1 MSPRAQ
7 TSPRKA
13 PRQARSEATVDAVL
27 EATARVLVKVGYDH
41 ASTNR
46 IAAEAGVSVGSLYQ
60 YFPSKEALVAA
71 LVDRHMNEMIEVFE
85 ANFDALH
92 TVPLPIAAY
101 ALVKVMLEAHRV
113 NPKLHKVLVEQ
124 VPRVGRLNRLNE
136 IESRVGT
143 RVRAYFESRV
153 GELRTPDLDLAVFVC
168 VYTVEGLTHAA
179 VLEHPEYLQDDKL
192 AREITAVLLR
202 YVMKNP
208 PDDAALAGEPPASGK
223 PGGRG

>member
-1 MSPRAQ
+1 MPARAQ
-7 TSPRKA
+7 TTPRKS

-71 LVDRHMNEMIEVFE
+71 LIDRHMTEMVEVFE
-85 ANFDALH
+85 QHFEALQ
-92 TVPLPIAAY
+92 TLPLPVAAY
-101 ALVKVMLEAHRV
+101 GLVKVMLEAHRV
-113 NPKLHKVLVEQ
+113 NPKLHKVLHEQ

-136 IESRVGT
+136 IESRVGA
-143 RVRAYFESRV
+143 RIRAYFEAKRD
-153 GELRTPDLDLAVFVC
+153 ELRTPDLELAVFVC

-192 AREITAVLLR
+192 AREITSVLLR

-208 PDDAALAGEPPASGK
+208 PSEPACS
-223 PGGRG
+223 

>member
-1 MSPRAQ
+1 MPARAQ
-7 TSPRKA
+7 TTPRKA

-71 LVDRHMNEMIEVFE
+71 LIDQHMTEMIEVFE
-85 ANFDALH
+85 AHFDALN
-92 TVPLPIAAY
+92 TLPFPVAVY
-101 ALVKVMLEAHRV
+101 ALVRVMLEAHRV

-124 VPRVGRLNRLNE
+124 VPRVGRLNRLHE
-136 IESRVGT
+136 IEVRVGA
-143 RVRAYFESRV
+143 RVRGYFELHRA
-153 GELRTPDLDLAVFVC
+153 ELRTADLDLAIFVC

-192 AREITAVLLR
+192 AREITDVILR
-202 YVMKNP
+202 YMMKNP
-208 PDDAALAGEPPASGK
+208 PPDADA
-223 PGGRG
+223 

>member
-1 MSPRAQ
+1 MPARAQ
-7 TSPRKA
+7 TTPRKS

-71 LVDRHMNEMIEVFE
+71 LIDRHMTEMIEVFE
-85 ANFDALH
+85 AQFDALNA
-92 TVPLPIAAY
+92 LPFPVAVY
-101 ALVKVMLEAHRV
+101 ALVRVMLEAHRV

-124 VPRVGRLNRLNE
+124 VPRVGRLNRLHE
-136 IESRVGT
+136 IEVRVGA
-143 RVRAYFESRV
+143 RVRGYFELRRA
-153 GELRTPDLDLAVFVC
+153 ELRTADLDLAIFVC

-192 AREITAVLLR
+192 AREITAVIVR
-202 YVMKNP
+202 YMMKSPP
-208 PDDAALAGEPPASGK
+208 PDAGPPSV
-223 PGGRG
+223 